1 MSRIAGI
8 KFNKNNKGVIESIA
22 INLKKMGNE
31 LEDFLDRL
39 KIQRYKN
46 EPTVAWT
53 NLKNKLDKK
62 FENNVPNSS
71 SKTRC

>member
-8 KFNKNNKGVIESIA
+8 KFHKNNKGDIESITV
-22 INLKKMGNE
+22 NLKKWGNE

-53 NLKNKLDKK
+53 DLKNKLDKK
-62 FENNVPNSS
+62 FEANVSNSS
-71 SKTRC
+71 SKTRR